1 MKQMKCINDMKINTN
16 NYKTTTGEYSLVSSR
31 GMVLTKVPM
40 ALTGHPCTFLL
51 FAYFRLFSQFF
62 LKYLL
67 HHKTQIKRMKN
78 EKITYEQNKYKYSI
92 TKTNI
97 GEYPLVSFLGMAL
110 TKYQWLSK
118 GIYVSLLCS
127 YFVICY
133 YYLMYLFKY

>member
-1 MKQMKCINDMKINTN
+1 MYKWHENKYKQLQN
-16 NYKTTTGEYSLVSSR
+16 NYR
-31 GMVLTKVPM
+31 WVLSGILPRYGSHQGTNGSHRASMYV
-40 ALTGHPCTFLL
+40 FII
-51 FAYFRLFSQFF
+51 RLFQTVFSIF

-127 YFVICY
+127 YFVIFY